1 MINSFLGLIGKRNIN
16 VEHMINKSRGEYA
29 YTIIDLDEVIGSE
42 ITDKIN
48 EHPAVVRVRVL

>member
-1 MINSFLGLIGKRNIN
+1 
-16 VEHMINKSRGEYA
+16 MINKSRGEYA